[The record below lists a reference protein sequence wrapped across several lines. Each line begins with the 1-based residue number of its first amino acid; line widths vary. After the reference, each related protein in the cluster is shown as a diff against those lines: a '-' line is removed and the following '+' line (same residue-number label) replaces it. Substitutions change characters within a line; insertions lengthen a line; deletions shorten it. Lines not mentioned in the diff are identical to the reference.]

1 MSRILV
7 IANKTLLAGRLIE
20 LICDRAAEGATI
32 HIVVPASPPYSDLVW
47 TEGQNRAHAETR
59 LEAALALLLETH
71 GVTASGDV
79 GDANPLN
86 AITDAMAVDSYDEV
100 LLSTLPPGP
109 SRWLRQDLPHRVTR
123 RYPDLRLT
131 HVVSEA
137 VGV

>member
-47 TEGQNRAHAETR
+47 TEGQNRAHAESR
-59 LEAALALLLETH
+59 LDAALTLLRDTH

-79 GDANPLN
+79 GDANPLS
-86 AITDAMAVDSYDEV
+86 AITDAMAVDDYDEV

-123 RYPDLRLT
+123 HYPQVKLT

-137 VGV
+137 ISV